1 MIRNPYADANANAA
15 TPGCKR
21 KRRPSEDG
29 GGEDDLAKRCRALHG
44 AGLPRQEEALR
55 QAAEHLQG
63 LLRRLQE
70 QEKQLA
76 LRQAGA
82 RPIVQQLQQ
91 QQPAQQQQQQQQQQQ
106 RGAANDGSLGLR
118 DLVNILQ
125 RRGQRVQ
132 LFLHDL
138 SRSDR

>member
-1 MIRNPYADANANAA
+1 MIRNPYAA

-82 RPIVQQLQQ
+82 RPIVQQLQR
-91 QQPAQQQQQQQQQQQ
+91 QQQQQQQQQQQ
-106 RGAANDGSLGLR
+106 EPQMGAVNDGSLGLR

>member
-1 MIRNPYADANANAA
+1 MCPIIRNPYADANANNA

-21 KRRPSEDG
+21 KRRASEDG
-29 GGEDDLAKRCRALHG
+29 GDDLAKRCRALHG

-63 LLRRLQE
+63 LLRQLQE

-91 QQPAQQQQQQQQQQQ
+91 QQQPAQQQQQQQ